1 MPSNI
6 VVPEVGESIVD
17 ARVAKWLRKEGDAV
31 SAGDPLV
38 ELETDKIDVEVSAPH
53 AGVLSRIDR
62 KDGDDVKV
70 GEVLGILEESAK
82 GAATPAGDPPATE
95 SEESAKGE
103 AGRTPRATP
112 TARKAAEANEVDLS
126 QVRGSGDAGRVM
138 RRDVESAAG
147 SSEPA
152 AKVATPAAEPP
163 AAAAAKAKPAPPVAE
178 DRRRHEGDRTEERV
192 RMSKRRATI
201 AKRLI
206 EAQSTAAMLS
216 TFNEV
221 DMTAVMALRERHKQ
235 AFKERH
241 GVNLGI
247 ASFFVKAS
255 IGALRAF
262 PRVNAEIQGD
272 DMVLKHYYDIGVAVG
287 ASEGLV
293 VPVLR
298 DADRLTFAEVEKGIR
313 EFAKRAEDGTLSLAD
328 LKGGTFTITNGGV
341 FGSLLSTPILNPPQ
355 VGILGLHKIQ
365 DRPIAVNGQVVIRPM
380 MYVAL
385 TYDHRIIDGSEAVTL
400 PRARQGTG
408 RGSGRAA
415 ARLNTSTRT
424 LRESPMCALLVVA
437 NLLIALAVPAAP
449 ATAQIPPG
457 KLRLDLLSS
466 AVSAG
471 QFVPVGDSGGAI
483 MTTPIGGGYRL
494 RISREGSRRRDCPS
508 WYLTVHRDRSDEDW
522 LRPRPPN
529 HGSNWRDISAPNHE
543 MHGDVRR
550 FWLAEPPT
558 EMTLQLHG
566 VVTRGE
572 GLGACFTAG
581 YAEISWKPLPRLP
594 REALEGIW
602 REAHRREPASTR
614 FPRGW
619 LGDDDRPVLG
629 CGRVDC

>member
-70 GEVLGILEESAK
+70 GEVLGVLEESAK
-82 GAATPAGDPPATE
+82 GAATPAADAAPARNPQKADA
-95 SEESAKGE
+95 S
-103 AGRTPRATP
+103 RTPRATP

-178 DRRRHEGDRTEERV
+178 DRRRPEGDRTEERV

-201 AKRLI
+201 AKRLV
-206 EAQSTAAMLS
+206 EAQSTAAMLT

-272 DMVLKHYYDIGVAVG
+272 DMVLKHYFDIGVAVG

-385 TYDHRIIDGSEAVTL
+385 TYDHRIIDGSEAVRFL
-400 PRARQGTG
+400 VRVKELVEDPG
-408 RGSGRAA
+408 
-415 ARLNTSTRT
+415 
-424 LRESPMCALLVVA
+424 ALL
-437 NLLIALAVPAAP
+437 
-449 ATAQIPPG
+449 
-457 KLRLDLLSS
+457 LD
-466 AVSAG
+466 
-471 QFVPVGDSGGAI
+471 
-483 MTTPIGGGYRL
+483 
-494 RISREGSRRRDCPS
+494 
-508 WYLTVHRDRSDEDW
+508 
-522 LRPRPPN
+522 
-529 HGSNWRDISAPNHE
+529 
-543 MHGDVRR
+543 
-550 FWLAEPPT
+550 
-558 EMTLQLHG
+558 
-566 VVTRGE
+566 
-572 GLGACFTAG
+572 
-581 YAEISWKPLPRLP
+581 
-594 REALEGIW
+594 
-602 REAHRREPASTR
+602 
-614 FPRGW
+614 
-619 LGDDDRPVLG
+619 
-629 CGRVDC
+629 